1 MKLKDEVKVMNVNSL
16 KQKLESKIVEE
27 RLSGL
32 RDAIAESEALA
43 VYVIK
48 DYVVKESDET
58 ILAAMIIACAKIG
71 GETEIDFIGS
81 YLNHSSV
88 KIKKYAFQSLA
99 LINSIKVYP
108 YIFKL
113 LTDADVRFRQLAVK
127 EIRHLGKKE
136 SLGII
141 ENMIASEIDWH
152 RKSALGV
159 LEMLNNILY
168 ENELV
173 DILARAIT
181 NSKAGNCRDCVTKLK
196 NLTDAGSEYAAASIE
211 AIKKSASDDIKAVIS
226 EITGVIETKPLP
238 ASAAAEIKE
247 GAVKAESPPKEEV
260 IISEFSSY
268 VDTVVREKKISTGSP
283 RVMISDSGAAL
294 ESGETG
300 RLKRT
305 ASFLYDLFILKPAAM
320 AVRHKYKLAVVM
332 AFFIFA
338 FFYVFPEFILGKGS
352 FVELDPGGRQSI
364 ESHLNSNGYR
374 LNKSGNGVPLVYEHR
389 YWTSSIPFFEGVFGK
404 TIMFSAYEVN
414 LKNTDIF
421 EAAVKFDKYGEVS
434 RLDKIRN
441 ISETSSADENDLI
454 IMKNSF
460 AYLSSADSGMK
471 ILTIEEGDGSNKRQ
485 FLFKNLVN
493 INKIENSALAL
504 NLIKVETNRGT
515 NKTNVS
521 LNVDSGTIDPPDFPV
536 EYLPNIEADEPMLP
550 KIVEKVRSLNFVGPE
565 KIAKLEDCYYQTSDF
580 FKRKFYGS
588 TEEEKEEETN
598 SFKANKVE
606 ESIVSGEPMFENIR
620 TTEAVEMVT
629 DAITVKIK
637 EFCDHNALL
646 VKNITG
652 FDEKKF
658 KGIIAASAA
667 PAASIGTQEVK
678 LLTDAATTSVNIAE
692 LAMPANI
699 APIYK
704 KSVMKDEGVWS
715 TEETPLL
722 NGRNYLFKT
731 KVRVDP
737 KRPFAIMHIA
747 SIDIS
752 KVDMKLVPG
761 TEEPVSTMGLKG
773 KGSIPGD
780 AATYQN
786 LICAFNGGFRS
797 KHGKWGFIS
806 DGVTYL
812 SPANGIATIA
822 VDSKG
827 NIKIGTWGGPALDTK
842 ENYVHLRQNLPP
854 ILENGK
860 LNVNNQYWGASV
872 DNKTNVWR
880 SAIGISKDGKRL
892 VYGAGNSL
900 TFDTLAKGM
909 EMAGCDYA
917 MQLDINE
924 YHTYFH
930 LYKLNGTDKKGNLKL
945 KVTRLTDEMA
955 NETQRCIK
963 PYTRDFFYLTWKN
976 NEIQTASVKQ

>member
-1 MKLKDEVKVMNVNSL
+1 MNFKDEVKIMNVNSL
-16 KQKLESKIVEE
+16 KQKLESRIVEE

-48 DYVVKESDET
+48 DYVNKESDET

-71 GETEIDFIGS
+71 GENEIDFIGS

-99 LINSIKVYP
+99 LINSVKVYP

-136 SLGII
+136 SLDII
-141 ENMIASEIDWH
+141 ESMIASETDWH
-152 RKSALGV
+152 RKSALEV

-173 DILARAIT
+173 DILVRAVT
-181 NSKAGNCRDCVTKLK
+181 NSKVGNCRDCIVKLK

-211 AIKKSASDDIKAVIS
+211 TIKRTAADDVKALIS
-226 EITGVIETKPLP
+226 EITGVIETKPQP
-238 ASAAAEIKE
+238 ASVTAEIKT
-247 GAVKAESPPKEEV
+247 GAVKAESPPKEEEV
-260 IISEFSSY
+260 INEFSSY
-268 VDTVVREKKISTGSP
+268 VDNVVKEKKISTGKP
-283 RVMISDSGAAL
+283 RVMLSGTGAAL

-305 ASFLYDLFILKPAAM
+305 ASFIYDLFILKPAAT
-320 AVRHKYKLAVVM
+320 AVRHRYKLAVVM

-352 FVELDPGGRQSI
+352 FIELGQGGQQSI
-364 ESHLNSNGYR
+364 ERYLSSNGYK
-374 LNKSGNGVPLVYEHR
+374 LSKSSNGVPLVYEHR
-389 YWTSSIPFFEGVFGK
+389 YWTSSIPLFDGFFGK

-414 LKNTDIF
+414 LKNTDIY
-421 EAAVKFDKYGEVS
+421 EAVTFFNKYGEVS
-434 RLDKIRN
+434 KLGNIKN

-454 IMKNSF
+454 IMKNSY

-471 ILTIEEGDGSNKRQ
+471 ILTIEEGDRSNKRQ

-504 NLIKVETNRGT
+504 NLIKVETNRGK

-521 LNVDSGTIDPPDFPV
+521 LNVDSGIIDPPDFPV
-536 EYLPNIEADEPMLP
+536 EYLPNVEADEPMLP

-565 KIAKLEDCYYQTSDF
+565 KIAKLEDFYYQTSDY

-588 TEEEKEEETN
+588 TEEEKEEKEEKEET
-598 SFKANKVE
+598 AL
-606 ESIVSGEPMFENIR
+606 SGEPMFENIK
-620 TTEAVEMVT
+620 TTEAVEMVS
-629 DAITVKIK
+629 DAITAGFQQ
-637 EFCDHNALL
+637 FCDLNVLL
-646 VKNITG
+646 VKTVTG
-652 FDEKKF
+652 FDEKKL
-658 KGIIAASAA
+658 KDVIAANKPVGGTTGTDEIKLVQA
-667 PAASIGTQEVK
+667 PV
-678 LLTDAATTSVNIAE
+678 TSSVDLAE
-692 LAMPANI
+692 LTMPANI

-704 KSVMKDEGVWS
+704 KSIMKDEGVWS
-715 TEETPLL
+715 TEETPVL
-722 NGRNYLFKT
+722 NNKNYVFKT
-731 KVRVDP
+731 RIRVDP

-773 KGSIPGD
+773 KGMIPGD
-780 AATYQN
+780 ASTYQN

-812 SPANGIATIA
+812 SPANGVATIA

-842 ENYVHLRQNLPP
+842 ENYVYLRQNLPP

-880 SAIGISKDGKRL
+880 SAVGISKDGKRL

-930 LYKLNGTDKKGNLKL
+930 MYKLNGADKKGNLKL

-976 NEIQTASVKQ
+976 NEIQTASIKQ

>member
-1 MKLKDEVKVMNVNSL
+1 
-16 KQKLESKIVEE
+16 
-27 RLSGL
+27 
-32 RDAIAESEALA
+32 
-43 VYVIK
+43 
-48 DYVVKESDET
+48 
-58 ILAAMIIACAKIG
+58 
-71 GETEIDFIGS
+71 
-81 YLNHSSV
+81 
-88 KIKKYAFQSLA
+88 
-99 LINSIKVYP
+99 
-108 YIFKL
+108 
-113 LTDADVRFRQLAVK
+113 
-127 EIRHLGKKE
+127 
-136 SLGII
+136 
-141 ENMIASEIDWH
+141 
-152 RKSALGV
+152 
-159 LEMLNNILY
+159 
-168 ENELV
+168 
-173 DILARAIT
+173 
-181 NSKAGNCRDCVTKLK
+181 
-196 NLTDAGSEYAAASIE
+196 DAGSEYAAASIE
-211 AIKKSASDDIKAVIS
+211 TIKKSVADDIKAVIL

-238 ASAAAEIKE
+238 TSVATEIKE
-247 GAVKAESPPKEEV
+247 GAVKAESPPKEEL
-260 IISEFSSY
+260 IINEFSSY
-268 VDTVVREKKISTGSP
+268 IDNVVREKKTSTPKP
-283 RVMISDSGAAL
+283 RVMISGSGAAL

-300 RLKRT
+300 RIRRT

-352 FVELDPGGRQSI
+352 FVELSQGGQQSV
-364 ESHLNSNGYR
+364 ESYLNSNGYK

-389 YWTSSIPFFEGVFGK
+389 YWTSSIPFFEGYFGK

-421 EAAVKFDKYGEVS
+421 EAVVKFDKYGEVS
-434 RLDKIRN
+434 KLDKINN

-504 NLIKVETNRGT
+504 NLIKVETNRGK

-536 EYLPNIEADEPMLP
+536 EYLPNIEADEPMIP

-588 TEEEKEEETN
+588 NEEEETVSSPEAKN
-598 SFKANKVE
+598 E
-606 ESIVSGEPMFENIR
+606 EIVVSGEPMFENIK
-620 TTEAVEMVT
+620 TIEAVKTVA
-629 DAITVKIK
+629 DAIAFKFK
-637 EFCDHNALL
+637 EFRDFNVLFF
-646 VKNITG
+646 KNITG
-652 FDEKKF
+652 FDEKNSKAF
-658 KGIIAASAA
+658 FTANAGVTAS
-667 PAASIGTQEVK
+667 SGTEEVK
-678 LLTDAATTSVNIAE
+678 LVQAAVTASVDLAE
-692 LAMPANI
+692 LTMPANI
-699 APIYK
+699 TPIYK
-704 KSVMKDEGVWS
+704 KSIMKNEGVWS
-715 TEETPLL
+715 TEETPIL
-722 NGRNYLFKT
+722 NGKNYVFKT
-731 KVRVDP
+731 RIRVDP
-737 KRPFAIMHIA
+737 KRSFAIMHIA

-761 TEEPVSTMGLKG
+761 TEEPVSTIGLKG
-773 KGSIPGD
+773 KGMIPGD
-780 AATYQN
+780 AETYQN

-806 DGVTYL
+806 EGVTYL
-812 SPANGIATIA
+812 SPVNGIATIA

-827 NIKIGTWGGPALDTK
+827 AIKIGTWGSSGLDTK
-842 ENYVHLRQNLPP
+842 ENYVYLRQNLPP
-854 ILENGK
+854 ILEKGK
-860 LNVNNQYWGASV
+860 LNEDNKYWGASV
-872 DNKTNVWR
+872 DNKTNIWR
-880 SAIGISKDGKRL
+880 SAIGITKDGKRL

-930 LYKLNGTDKKGNLKL
+930 LYKLNGADKKGNLKL

-955 NETQRCIK
+955 NETQRCVK

-976 NEIQTASVKQ
+976 NAIQTAAVK